1 MKSLLK
7 IIISHPT
14 GNQNSRNA
22 IKALIESNNLYF
34 FITSLSIDTKKFI
47 LKILPVKIKK
57 ELDKRN
63 FFLITDKIKS
73 VAVFA
78 ELFRL
83 ILGRFFKRKF
93 NNKDVLDIYKKV
105 DKYTSTYISKN
116 YEKIKAVYC
125 YEDGALE
132 TFKEAKKHNIKC
144 IYELPIGYWKAKHKI
159 NNQEIL
165 RNKKWGKTWLDYKD
179 NLSMLRRKD
188 MELKLSDYI
197 IVPSIFVKKTLSIF
211 PQYKKKIHIL
221 PYGFPNT
228 INVKKKD
235 WYNGKKK
242 LRILYAGGL
251 SQRKG
256 ISYVI
261 ASLKKII
268 DQNKKELITITF
280 IGSGPAEELIKKELP
295 QIIIKQY
302 LSHQDVLKEMLKSD
316 VLLFPSLFEGFGLVI
331 LEAMSHGMVVI
342 STNRTGLIDVSQGN
356 DSIIVKAN
364 SHKEIYNSLNSLL
377 QNPSLVKKIGI
388 NAIKTAKNYNWS
400 KYRARLNKIIK
411 DV

>member
-116 YEKIKAVYC
+116 YEK
-125 YEDGALE
+125 
-132 TFKEAKKHNIKC
+132 
-144 IYELPIGYWKAKHKI
+144 
-159 NNQEIL
+159 
-165 RNKKWGKTWLDYKD
+165 
-179 NLSMLRRKD
+179 
-188 MELKLSDYI
+188 
-197 IVPSIFVKKTLSIF
+197 
-211 PQYKKKIHIL
+211 
-221 PYGFPNT
+221 
-228 INVKKKD
+228 
-235 WYNGKKK
+235 NGQ
-242 LRILYAGGL
+242 L
-251 SQRKG
+251 
-256 ISYVI
+256 
-261 ASLKKII
+261 
-268 DQNKKELITITF
+268 
-280 IGSGPAEELIKKELP
+280 
-295 QIIIKQY
+295 
-302 LSHQDVLKEMLKSD
+302 
-316 VLLFPSLFEGFGLVI
+316 
-331 LEAMSHGMVVI
+331 MV
-342 STNRTGLIDVSQGN
+342 RFL
-356 DSIIVKAN
+356 
-364 SHKEIYNSLNSLL
+364 
-377 QNPSLVKKIGI
+377 
-388 NAIKTAKNYNWS
+388 W
-400 KYRARLNKIIK
+400 
-411 DV
+411 